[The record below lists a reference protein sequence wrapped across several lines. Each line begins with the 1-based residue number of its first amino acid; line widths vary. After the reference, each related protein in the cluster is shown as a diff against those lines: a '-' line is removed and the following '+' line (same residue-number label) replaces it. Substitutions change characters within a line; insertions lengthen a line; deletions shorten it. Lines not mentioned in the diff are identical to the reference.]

1 MAFLEN
7 EHFVKLFAFFFKM
20 FWGFNFFVAILSN
33 LPSSFLVFNFS
44 LVSVCCLGNP
54 SVVGVIFLC
63 PYVLSLDTFLFSSCV
78 YKTMLSLCCFSLL
91 PFLFPA
97 MKALSF
103 FLSGYLTFQP
113 FHIGLV
119 DRYCNFSFFLC
130 VQPLYFTRLCV
141 TPLAICHTFLL
152 LALWGTFLSECLR
165 VVTILVLFKH

>member
-1 MAFLEN
+1 MN
-7 EHFVKLFAFFFKM
+7 IFVKLEKVICFFSKRF
-20 FWGFNFFVAILSN
+20 GVLIFFVEILSN
-33 LPSSFLVFNFS
+33 SPSSFLVFNFS
-44 LVSVCCLGNP
+44 LVSMCCLGNP

-91 PFLFPA
+91 PFLFPT

-119 DRYCNFSFFLC
+119 DRCCIFSFLLC

-152 LALWGTFLSECLR
+152 LVLWVIFLSECLR
-165 VVTILVLFKH
+165 VVTILFLFKN